1 VVVSIS
7 ANIGCYRR
15 YNWNLR
21 NLGKYSRLEASAQQ
35 PFFGGLLTDEKVG
48 VKTRFRDA
56 SNYGWLIPTNK
67 RAATLFKFFDLCCL
81 KPLKSWVSNVRG
93 LDLEKFRP

>member
-48 VKTRFRDA
+48 VKTRFRDV
-56 SNYGWLIPTNK
+56 SSKSWVIPTNK
-67 RAATLFKFFDLCCL
+67 RAVTLFKFFELSCV
-81 KPLKSWVSNVRG
+81 KPQESCVSNVRG